1 MSVTYEVLALKY
13 AELTRTRGETFL
25 DMSDDHASPMPMDY
39 FLWVIRN
46 DKTTIVFDTGF
57 DRAEGARR
65 GRNVMIEPHDALATV
80 GVDARLVDSVAISHM
95 HYDHAGTLGNFPSA
109 TFHLQ
114 EAEMQFCTGH
124 EMLHDA
130 EQQAYTADHV
140 KNMVDMVF
148 DKRVN
153 FLSGDGEIAE
163 GISLHPVPGHTA
175 GMQCMRVPTGRGW
188 VVLASDAAH
197 FYENWTDRNPFSIC
211 WSLEKMLTSF
221 DRIEELADSE
231 DHVIPGHDPLVRA
244 RYPSPSADLT
254 DWVCQLDAA
263 PIGT

>member
-1 MSVTYEVLALKY
+1 MSATYEVLALKY
-13 AELTRTRGETFL
+13 AELNRTRGSNFL
-25 DMSDDHASPMPMDY
+25 NPDDDHASPMPMDY

-65 GRNVMIEPHDALATV
+65 GRNVLIEPQDVLATV
-80 GVDARLVDSVAISHM
+80 GVDARLVDTVAISHM

-109 TFHLQ
+109 RFHLQ

-124 EMLHDA
+124 EMLNDS
-130 EQQAYTADHV
+130 EQQAFTSDHV
-140 KNMVDMVF
+140 KTMVDMVF
-148 DKRVN
+148 DKRVT
-153 FLSGDGEIAE
+153 FLNGEGEIAE

-175 GMQCMRVPTGRGW
+175 GMQCMRVPTERGW

-211 WSLEKMLTSF
+211 WSLEKMFESF

-231 DHVIPGHDPLVRA
+231 DHVIPGHDPLVRS
-244 RYPSPSADLT
+244 RYPAASDDLAGWVTLLHASPTKD
-254 DWVCQLDAA
+254 
-263 PIGT
+263 